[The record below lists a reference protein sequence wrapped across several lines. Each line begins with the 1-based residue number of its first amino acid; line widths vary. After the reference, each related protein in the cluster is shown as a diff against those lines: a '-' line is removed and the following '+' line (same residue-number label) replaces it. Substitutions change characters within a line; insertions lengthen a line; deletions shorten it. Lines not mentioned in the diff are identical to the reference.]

1 LSERSQTEVCAT
13 GLRTHA
19 HAFTFVMGM
28 AHVEQRIEPRVTA
41 SSSTA
46 RRRRPGSSDR
56 LPRSANIKL
65 ALLAVSVF
73 IVLGTLFYAHSLVIQ
88 LRQREYRVVK
98 LFSEAVKY
106 YSNSPQTPDDSL
118 YRMITHYAMSS
129 DVPVILTDRHDAPS
143 VRHFNETNWNVPY
156 DSTLDSTHQVA
167 FLREQMREMDVVYP
181 RIAIYF
187 RDSAAHKDEVIEY
200 LHYGNSLVLAKIE
213 SLPYIQLLLGLVVV
227 VVGYLSFSYLKR
239 SEQSNIWVGM
249 AKETAHQLG
258 TPLSSLL
265 GWAEMLRLSA
275 QQPEEVEK
283 IAGEIDR
290 DIERLNRITVR
301 FSKIGSVPDLKLHN
315 VVQIVAE
322 VMSYFEGRMPQL
334 RKNIR
339 LELISEN
346 DEILLKINRELF
358 EWVIEN
364 LIKNA
369 YEAIEGSEGSIV
381 VQIHRASPKT
391 IPLSKDRVG
400 QKLQPSVLID
410 VTDTGKGITLRKK
423 NDVFRPGYSTKK
435 RGWGLGL
442 SLARRIIQEY
452 HHGRLFVKESQ
463 PGKGTTFRI
472 RLRV

>member
-1 LSERSQTEVCAT
+1 
-13 GLRTHA
+13 
-19 HAFTFVMGM
+19 M
-28 AHVEQRIEPRVTA
+28 AHVQERVVARTATANGPQQRV
-41 SSSTA
+41 
-46 RRRRPGSSDR
+46 RRGRPGSSAR

-65 ALLAVSVF
+65 GLLAVSVL
-73 IVLGTLFYAHSLVIQ
+73 IVLGTLFYAHQLVSQ
-88 LRQREYRVVK
+88 LRQREFLVVK
-98 LFSEAVKY
+98 LFSDAVKY
-106 YSNSPQTPDDSL
+106 YNNSQQTPDDSL

-129 DVPVILTDRHDAPS
+129 DVPVILTDRHDHPS
-143 VRHFNETNWNVPY
+143 VRHFRETNWNVPY
-156 DSTLDSTHQVA
+156 DSTLDSAQQFR
-167 FLREQMREMDVVYP
+167 FLREQIREMDAVYP

-187 RDSAAHKDEVIEY
+187 HDGTTNRDEIIQY
-200 LHYGNSLVLAKIE
+200 LHYGNSLVLGKIE
-213 SLPYIQLLLGLVVV
+213 SLPYIQLLLGAVVV
-227 VVGYLSFSYLKR
+227 VIGYLSFSYLKR

-275 QQPEEVEK
+275 AEPPEVEK

-290 DIERLNRITVR
+290 DIERLNRIAVR
-301 FSKIGSVPDLKLHN
+301 FSKIGSIPDLKDVN
-315 VVQIVAE
+315 VVEIVAD
-322 VMSYFEGRMPQL
+322 VMNYFEGRMPTL

-339 LELISEN
+339 VELISDE
-346 DEILLKINRELF
+346 DEILVRINRELF

-369 YEAIEGSEGSIV
+369 YEAIEGTEGAITV
-381 VQIHRASPKT
+381 HIARGHAAAPALRKG
-391 IPLSKDRVG
+391 L
-400 QKLQPSVLID
+400 QKGPTAGAVTID

-452 HHGRLFVKESQ
+452 HHGRLFVRDSQ

-472 RLRV
+472 RLRT

>member
-1 LSERSQTEVCAT
+1 ME
-13 GLRTHA
+13 
-19 HAFTFVMGM
+19 M
-28 AHVEQRIEPRVTA
+28 AHVQERVEPRIRSVSGRETRGQKR
-41 SSSTA
+41 T
-46 RRRRPGSSDR
+46 RRLSR

-65 ALLAVSVF
+65 ALLIASVLV
-73 IVLGTLFYAHSLVIQ
+73 VLGTLLYAHSLVTQ
-88 LRQREYRVVK
+88 LRQREFLVVK
-98 LFSEAVKY
+98 LFSDAVKY
-106 YSNSPQTPDDSL
+106 YSNSTQTPDDSL

-129 DVPVILTDRHDAPS
+129 DVPVILTDRHDNPS
-143 VRHFNETNWNVPY
+143 ARHFNETNWNVPH
-156 DSTLDSTHQVA
+156 DTTLDSSHQVA
-167 FLREQMREMDVVYP
+167 FLREQMQEMDAVYP

-187 RDSAAHKDEVIEY
+187 RDSATHRDEVIEY

-227 VVGYLSFSYLKR
+227 VVGYLSFSYLKK

-275 QQPEEVEK
+275 REPNEVEK

-301 FSKIGSVPDLKLHN
+301 FSKIGSVPDLKVHN

-339 LELISEN
+339 LELISEE
-346 DEILLKINRELF
+346 DEILVKINRELF

-369 YEAIEGSEGSIV
+369 YEAIEGPEGSIV
-381 VQIHRASPKT
+381 VHIHSPHPPASPMMLPSLKSRGDEQSGT
-391 IPLSKDRVG
+391 SSFSRGG
-400 QKLQPSVLID
+400 QGVVLID
-410 VTDTGKGITLRKK
+410 VTDTGKGILLRKK

-472 RLRV
+472 RLRA

>member
-1 LSERSQTEVCAT
+1 
-13 GLRTHA
+13 
-19 HAFTFVMGM
+19 M
-28 AHVEQRIEPRVTA
+28 AHVQEQVKTRIPAVNREHRGRGASPAMGPRQA
-41 SSSTA
+41 S
-46 RRRRPGSSDR
+46 

-65 ALLAVSVF
+65 ALLAVSVLV
-73 IVLGTLFYAHSLVIQ
+73 VLGTLFYAHSLVTQ

-129 DVPVILTDRHDAPS
+129 DVPVILTDRHDDPS

-156 DSTLDSTHQVA
+156 DSTLDSTHQTA
-167 FLREQMREMDVVYP
+167 FLREQMREMDAVYP

-187 RDSAAHKDEVIEY
+187 RDSAEHKEEVIEY

-227 VVGYLSFSYLKR
+227 VIGYLSFSYLKR

-301 FSKIGSVPDLKLHN
+301 FSKIGSVPDLKVHN

-339 LELISEN
+339 LELVTET
-346 DEILLKINRELF
+346 DEVLVKINRELF

-381 VQIHRASPKT
+381 VNIHSHRPPTPSIKRGPK
-391 IPLSKDRVG
+391 
-400 QKLQPSVLID
+400 PSVLID

-472 RLRV
+472 RLMA